1 MKQFIT
7 TGIFI
12 ILVFAA
18 TAQQK
23 IIDGVAAIVGE
34 NIVLTSDVESQYMQF
49 RMQGNISRGS
59 EVRCDILQNQIIQK
73 MLLHQ
78 AKTVDSIEISDDQV
92 EANMNQRLRYFVSQ
106 MGSEKKLEEYYNKSI
121 EDIKDEFRDMIRE
134 QMLVQ
139 QERQQLTK
147 NVNIT
152 PSEVQEFYKTIPKD
166 SIPMVPTEYV
176 IGHIVK
182 KPPIS
187 PEVLNNAR
195 TRLKELRQRII
206 DGESF
211 STLAILY
218 SQDPGSAK
226 KGGELGFY
234 GRGELYPAF
243 DAVAFN
249 LKKGEVSE
257 IVKTKAGFHIIQLI
271 ERRGELINVRHI
283 LISPEPTTAD
293 IRKAKNELDS
303 LARLIRAG
311 EIGFDEAARKYS
323 DNPDG
328 ITGGI
333 MINPKTNDKR
343 FTAEDLD
350 PNVSY
355 AVKNMDVGG
364 VSQAIPMQTD
374 ENRKAYR
381 IVYLQEKT
389 EPHRANL
396 KKDYSTIQRWAEEQK
411 KSRMLRE
418 WIEEKR
424 KETYIRINPPYKEC
438 EFDSPFNE
446 ELPQ

>member
-78 AKTVDSIEISDDQV
+78 AKTIDSIEISDDQV

-187 PEVLNNAR
+187 PDVLNNAR

-243 DAVAFN
+243 DAIAFN

-283 LISPEPTTAD
+283 LISPEPTTAN

-311 EIGFDEAARKYS
+311 EIGFDKAARKYS

-333 MINPKTNDKR
+333 MINSKTNDKR

-381 IVYLQEKT
+381 IVYLQ
-389 EPHRANL
+389 
-396 KKDYSTIQRWAEEQK
+396 
-411 KSRMLRE
+411 
-418 WIEEKR
+418 
-424 KETYIRINPPYKEC
+424 
-438 EFDSPFNE
+438 
-446 ELPQ
+446 